1 MARGSHIRRLSE
13 DLSQAS
19 INYFL
24 KKGKHLDHFSF
35 DLLVVNPCLLAI
47 VSLIFRGM
55 QSKAFFFSLLCSHPL
70 RPFNAILDWRTCSV
84 PLSITKHVTF
94 SFFKWH
100 KSTRYDLG

>member
-1 MARGSHIRRLSE
+1 MAKGSHIRRLSE

-35 DLLVVNPCLLAI
+35 DLLVVNPCLLAS

-55 QSKAFFFSLLCSHPL
+55 QSKAFFSPFMLSSNPPLQRYLGLENVQCSTL
-70 RPFNAILDWRTCSV
+70 F
-84 PLSITKHVTF
+84 
-94 SFFKWH
+94 
-100 KSTRYDLG
+100 

>member
-55 QSKAFFFSLLCSHPL
+55 QSKAFFFPFYALIHSAPSTLSWTGERAVFHSL
-70 RPFNAILDWRTCSV
+70 
-84 PLSITKHVTF
+84 
-94 SFFKWH
+94 
-100 KSTRYDLG
+100 